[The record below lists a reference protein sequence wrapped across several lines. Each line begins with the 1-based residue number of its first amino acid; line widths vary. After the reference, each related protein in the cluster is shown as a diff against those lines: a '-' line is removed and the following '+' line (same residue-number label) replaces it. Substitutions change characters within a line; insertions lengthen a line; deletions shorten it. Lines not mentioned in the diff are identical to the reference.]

1 MALKFR
7 RTLSMEDL
15 VNASDEEMDDL
26 LSNSLRETNSSRSQQ
41 NIVGNGQQQPAG
53 PYSQQVSSGAIKNG
67 MRVGPILAPGIDSP
81 ENDDFF
87 LHGPQAPI
95 LNLNNTDLT
104 QDVEQSAVSANGIPR
119 SKSVR
124 FHDPQDEEVHNN
136 KDPLKKAR
144 SQVHEVTDKMRDN
157 VSRLLD
163 REANL
168 DSLADLSDQVS
179 ELSYLIRIYCL
190 SSSYEKD
197 FYSLNSSTSCSC
209 NIRVTFIVSLPST

>member
-26 LSNSLRETNSSRSQQ
+26 LSNSLREDTNNSHLVNQSQR
-41 NIVGNGQQQPAG
+41 NTNGHTTPSQYHHNQP
-53 PYSQQVSSGAIKNG
+53 VSSEAIRNG
-67 MRVGPILAPGIDSP
+67 MRVGTILAPGIDSP

-95 LNLNNTDLT
+95 LNLNNADLT
-104 QDVEQSAVSANGIPR
+104 PDYDQNHRQSLPNNSSEGTTNLPR

-124 FHDPQDEEVHNN
+124 FQEPEANSAV
-136 KDPLKKAR
+136 DPLKKVR
-144 SQVHEVTDKMRDN
+144 NQVTEVTEKMRDN

-168 DSLADLSDQVS
+168 DSLADLSDQVNTPP
-179 ELSYLIRIYCL
+179 Y
-190 SSSYEKD
+190 
-197 FYSLNSSTSCSC
+197 
-209 NIRVTFIVSLPST
+209 